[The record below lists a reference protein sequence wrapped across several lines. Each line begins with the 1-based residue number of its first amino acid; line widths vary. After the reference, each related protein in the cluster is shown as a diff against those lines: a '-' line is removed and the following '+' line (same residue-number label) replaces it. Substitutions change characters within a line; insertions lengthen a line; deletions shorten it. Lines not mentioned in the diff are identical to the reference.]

1 MRSIEWKKQK
11 HHKLKGET
19 IVLVPVTKE
28 DMDFICSE
36 EADTDL
42 WQYEEYVETDRQR
55 ILKKFTDR
63 IEQNNVFDFIVKRVS
78 DGEPIGVV
86 YIWEY
91 IFTRKSWEIGYVI
104 LPEYQGH
111 GYCLESVNLLLS
123 FAFNELEAHKV
134 VGMCHCDNHKSASVM
149 QKAGMSKQGVFRE
162 EYLYQGRWADQF
174 YFSILEREYVL
185 RAGREGWKAGKQV

>member
-1 MRSIEWKKQK
+1 MKSTEWKKQK
-11 HHKLKGET
+11 HHILKGET
-19 IVLVPVTKE
+19 IELVPVTKE
-28 DMDFICSE
+28 DMDFICLE
-36 EADTDL
+36 ETDINL
-42 WQYEEYVETDRQR
+42 WQYEEYVETDKQR

-63 IEQNNVFDFIVKRVS
+63 IDQNNVFDFIVKRIS
-78 DGEPIGVV
+78 DGESIGVV

-104 LPEYQGH
+104 LPEYQGN

-123 FAFNELEAHKV
+123 FAFNELDAHKV

-162 EYLYQGRWADQF
+162 EYLCQGKWADQF
-174 YFSILEREYVL
+174 YFSILEREYNK
-185 RAGREGWKAGKQV
+185 RA